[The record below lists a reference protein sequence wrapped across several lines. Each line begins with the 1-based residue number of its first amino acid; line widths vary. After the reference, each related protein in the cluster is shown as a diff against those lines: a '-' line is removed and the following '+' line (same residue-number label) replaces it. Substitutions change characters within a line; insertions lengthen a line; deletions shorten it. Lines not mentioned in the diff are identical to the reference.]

1 MYCVK
6 FLDPLCGNFGF
17 FTEGNEGNEG
27 FRSGEATRE
36 AVSFAYNR
44 RPPRRTPHNCRFASI
59 RVIRG
64 LSFLQANLFQ
74 ERYEARLGANR
85 IPHGVDFH
93 FWQPGGVL
101 VNRSFEPVQRF

>member
-44 RPPRRTPHNCRFASI
+44 RPPRRTPYHSQTNFGSRANASGVASFAGSKF
-59 RVIRG
+59 R
-64 LSFLQANLFQ
+64 Q
-74 ERYEARLGANR
+74 
-85 IPHGVDFH
+85 
-93 FWQPGGVL
+93 
-101 VNRSFEPVQRF
+101 